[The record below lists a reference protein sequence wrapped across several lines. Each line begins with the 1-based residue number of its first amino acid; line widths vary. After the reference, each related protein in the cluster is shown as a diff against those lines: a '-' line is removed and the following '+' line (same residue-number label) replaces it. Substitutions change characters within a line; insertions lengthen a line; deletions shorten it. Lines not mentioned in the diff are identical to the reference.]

1 MLSVPLDTSQCR
13 QSLYTVPIKRLR
25 IELKTELP
33 RTFDRCIC
41 SQKNEMQQRKPVIE
55 GIRNKKKKK
64 KKKFII
70 PYNTKIWQ
78 KMLHQKMS
86 AVSRI

>member
-13 QSLYTVPIKRLR
+13 QSLYTVSIKRLR

-33 RTFDRCIC
+33 RTLNRCIC

-55 GIRNKKKKK
+55 GIRNKKKKEEEV
-64 KKKFII
+64 
-70 PYNTKIWQ
+70 YNT
-78 KMLHQKMS
+78 
-86 AVSRI
+86 V